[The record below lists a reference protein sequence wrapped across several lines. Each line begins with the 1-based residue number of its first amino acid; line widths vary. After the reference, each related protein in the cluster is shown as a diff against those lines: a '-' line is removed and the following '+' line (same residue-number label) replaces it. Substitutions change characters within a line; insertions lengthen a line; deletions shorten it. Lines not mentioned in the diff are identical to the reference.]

1 LRNLAAA
8 ALEEFCMGIASG
20 FVFLSAICATIMLDR
35 AIAMRRPNWAV
46 ARKGIHLVPAPAIL
60 RTVTRRRIH
69 WIGATEFAHLIQ
81 SDPELVIFRLID
93 DVFPEDEQSK
103 PPGVV
108 AVTLRQLG
116 KTLPWIPC
124 GSRIVIY
131 RLGGISAPLAGK
143 VLVMLQGREAL
154 FFSGDA
160 HHMCT
165 PGDYADK
172 PETSEPDFA
181 A

>member
-1 LRNLAAA
+1 LQNLAAA

-35 AIAMRRPNWAV
+35 AIAIRRPSWAV
-46 ARKGIHLVPAPAIL
+46 ARKGIHLVPAPAML
-60 RTVTRRRIH
+60 RIAARRRIH

-93 DVFPEDEQSK
+93 DVFSEDEHSK

-116 KTLPWIPC
+116 NTLPWIPC

-131 RLGGISAPLAGK
+131 RLGGISASLAGK
-143 VLVMLQGREAL
+143 VLAMLHGREAL

-160 HHMCT
+160 HQMCT
-165 PGDYADK
+165 LGDYANR
-172 PETSEPDFA
+172 PGSSEPDFA